1 MKLLVKLL
9 SIPLDTLSI
18 AVLRMH
24 HYPTLMDYMKFQNK
38 RTVALRICKAV
49 IKDNKH
55 LTSSRTVEQ
64 LLDFIRP
71 LLVDDEQGGK
81 EEPYEF
87 EEGQESVARILHM
100 VSHRTSNDVY
110 FDLLMKFKKIFVK
123 GGIKRQKHTY
133 PALVFALIRLTW
145 IINDR
150 EVNPDQPQYALQEES
165 KDDQGEEEEEEPVPS
180 VKVTQ
185 KKIFMI
191 ITELISALQS
201 DYPELAL
208 RLNLQA
214 VQAVNNIR
222 SVSELEDLAYEFMS
236 QAFIIFE
243 EEITETEVKVASLN
257 LIVCTLHNLT
267 CFGAENFDTLIAN
280 AIGYSGKLLK
290 KNLQAEAITISS
302 HLFFCPAKKQGNKVM
317 DQLKK
322 ALKTSEVCM
331 TKPENLYL
339 LVKILNTY
347 LHFYQCAEV

>member
-100 VSHRTSNDVY
+100 VSHRTSNDIY

-123 GGIKRQKHTY
+123 GGIKRQKYTY
-133 PALVFALIRLTW
+133 PALVFSLIRLTW

-191 ITELISALQS
+191 ITELISAL
-201 DYPELAL
+201 
-208 RLNLQA
+208 
-214 VQAVNNIR
+214 
-222 SVSELEDLAYEFMS
+222 
-236 QAFIIFE
+236 
-243 EEITETEVKVASLN
+243 
-257 LIVCTLHNLT
+257 
-267 CFGAENFDTLIAN
+267 
-280 AIGYSGKLLK
+280 
-290 KNLQAEAITISS
+290 
-302 HLFFCPAKKQGNKVM
+302 
-317 DQLKK
+317 
-322 ALKTSEVCM
+322 
-331 TKPENLYL
+331 
-339 LVKILNTY
+339 
-347 LHFYQCAEV
+347 